1 MRTISGVAAAMFLSA
16 LAGCY
21 SGRLGTSAS
30 GAVLKAEQEARE
42 AIQSEQALAGRPLTE
57 RVVGVPAFEAVVRD
71 TSMSALGYGLADLLL
86 TDLGRSQRLVVVER
100 LRLDAITRE
109 LQLAQAGLV
118 DDASAPR
125 VGRLVQARYLV
136 LGKVVELPNGQLQIN
151 TRVAEVPTA
160 DIGRPL
166 SFSAPTVR
174 VIEAERALA
183 LRLLEEL
190 GVAASP
196 QLKAQLDSLPTLS
209 FPALLAYSR
218 GVRSM
223 AMRDLKGAAS
233 NFENAL
239 SLDPTFGPARTRL
252 DQIRTEIAGSV
263 LIARAGRPL
272 IGDLVIDQVSPLG
285 PPSIIDRPGGP
296 VDPAFPTTRAFLVVI
311 VRGQ

>member
-1 MRTISGVAAAMFLSA
+1 MRTISGAAAALFLSA

-21 SGRLGTSAS
+21 AGRAGTSVS
-30 GAVLKAEQEARE
+30 GAVAQAEKQAHE

-57 RVVGVPAFEAVVRD
+57 RVVGVPAFETVVRD

-136 LGKVVELPNGQLQIN
+136 LGRVVEMPNGQLQIN
-151 TRVAEVPTA
+151 TRVAEVPTS

-223 AMRDLKGAAS
+223 ATRDLKGAAA

-239 SLDPTFGPARTRL
+239 ALDPTFGPARTRL
-252 DQIRTEIAGSV
+252 DQVREIAGSV
-263 LIARAGRPL
+263 LIARGGRPI

>member
-1 MRTISGVAAAMFLSA
+1 MRTISGAAAALLLSA

-21 SGRLGTSAS
+21 SGRVGTSVS
-30 GAVLKAEQEARE
+30 GAVLKAEQQARE
-42 AIQSEQALAGRPLTE
+42 AIQSEQALAGKPLTE
-57 RVVGVPAFEAVVRD
+57 RVVGVPAFDAAVRD

-86 TDLGRSQRLVVVER
+86 TDLARSQRLVVVER

-109 LQLAQAGLV
+109 LQLAQAGMV

-136 LGKVVELPNGQLQIN
+136 LGKVLEMPDGQLRID
-151 TRVAEVPTA
+151 TRVVEVPTS

-166 SFSAPTVR
+166 SFSAPTLR

-218 GVRSM
+218 GVRSL
-223 AMRDLKGAAS
+223 AMRDLKGAAE

-239 SLDPTFGPARTRL
+239 TFDPTFGLARSRL
-252 DQIRTEIAGSV
+252 DQVRTEIGSV

-272 IGDLVIDQVSPLG
+272 IGDLVIEQVSSLG
-285 PPSIIDRPGGP
+285 PPSIVDRPGGP

-311 VRGQ
+311 VRGR